1 MFGLTIEKLFVV
13 AVLAA
18 VVIGPRRLPDYAARL
33 GALVR
38 RMTVLAADA
47 RQRVAEETG
56 AADWRTLDPR
66 QYDPRRIIREAWA
79 DAAAGEEGSADAVA
93 GSLPGA
99 ADAAGAASAADAAGQ
114 VSADAVAEEPTLTR
128 PDSERE
134 STADQGAA
142 GHWVVTGSSAHPR
155 RVWVSTA
162 G

>member
-18 VVIGPRRLPDYAARL
+18 VVIGPRSLPDYAARL

-56 AADWRTLDPR
+56 AADWRALDPR
-66 QYDPRRIIREAWA
+66 QYDPRRIIRDAWA
-79 DAAAGEEGSADAVA
+79 DAVAGESADAVA
-93 GSLPGA
+93 ASLPGA
-99 ADAAGAASAADAAGQ
+99 ADAAAAAGQ
-114 VSADAVAEEPTLTR
+114 VSADAAADEPTPAR
-128 PDSERE
+128 PDSEGE
-134 STADQGAA
+134 SPADEGAA